1 MTLRSTV
8 QRASRGTAS
17 VATVSPAGAGLRVTA
32 YLIDLVVVLVS
43 GGLWWYFTRAV
54 VPAGIVAVEAWVGLT
69 LARAALGVTP
79 GGWATRTV
87 ANAAGTDH
95 APGLR
100 AEGIRSVIFGAL
112 HLTAIGPLV
121 TTALSREGQDW
132 IDKVAGT
139 AASDTRGE
147 ARASV
152 ARVVTPGA
160 SQRAATDSWSGFAP
174 GQAAAAPVE
183 PASVAPSLAPP
194 SDARRAYETMPSIPT
209 TPRLTSAQPM
219 PMVQAPAPIVA
230 AQMAPAPTVSTPAP
244 IVPALPPVWI
254 VLDSGMRAELVG
266 VAVLGRAPAAQ
277 EGTGELEIAIP
288 DPTRSLSRTHVRLGR
303 DVAGVWVE
311 DAFSG
316 NGTSALLPDGRLVE
330 LVRGERTAVPLGT
343 TLIMGE
349 RRLTLTGPA

>member
-1 MTLRSTV
+1 
-8 QRASRGTAS
+8 
-17 VATVSPAGAGLRVTA
+17 
-32 YLIDLVVVLVS
+32 
-43 GGLWWYFTRAV
+43 
-54 VPAGIVAVEAWVGLT
+54 
-69 LARAALGVTP
+69 
-79 GGWATRTV
+79 
-87 ANAAGTDH
+87 
-95 APGLR
+95 
-100 AEGIRSVIFGAL
+100 
-112 HLTAIGPLV
+112 
-121 TTALSREGQDW
+121 
-132 IDKVAGT
+132 
-139 AASDTRGE
+139 
-147 ARASV
+147 
-152 ARVVTPGA
+152 
-160 SQRAATDSWSGFAP
+160 
-174 GQAAAAPVE
+174 
-183 PASVAPSLAPP
+183 APSLAPP